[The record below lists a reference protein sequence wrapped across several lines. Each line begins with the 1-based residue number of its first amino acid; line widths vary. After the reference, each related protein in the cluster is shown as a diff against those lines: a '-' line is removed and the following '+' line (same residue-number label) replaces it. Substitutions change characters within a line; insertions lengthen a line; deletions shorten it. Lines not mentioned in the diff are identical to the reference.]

1 MWSDVAALTARVSCR
16 CSRQAKWQHGDAETG
31 SGCRNMPPGGGR
43 KTEGS
48 CSMQPHLAELFGIAA
63 AAASLYAVQ
72 SRTIIPLRAA
82 LIAAN
87 CLAMIYSFLHGTY
100 PTFILNAVLL
110 PVNAWRLH
118 GMISLIRGIDTAT
131 KGDMNVE
138 WLLPYM
144 RPKNFK
150 AGDVIMER
158 GEYATAAFYIVAG
171 EVEVSEIGENFGK
184 GTLLGE
190 IGLFAPDGRRTNTV
204 RCKTD
209 VQSAVIDYDQ
219 FKELYF
225 QNPQFGFRLL
235 HLVAR
240 TAVST

>member
-1 MWSDVAALTARVSCR
+1 MLWRHAAVLT
-16 CSRQAKWQHGDAETG
+16 
-31 SGCRNMPPGGGR
+31 
-43 KTEGS
+43 TEGHAP
-48 CSMQPHLAELFGIAA
+48 MQPDLAEVIGVAA
-63 AAASLYAVQ
+63 AAASLYAAQ
-72 SRTIIPLRAA
+72 SKTIIPLRAA
-82 LIAAN
+82 VIAAN

-100 PTFILNAVLL
+100 PTFMLNLVLL

-118 GMISLIRGIDTAT
+118 GMVKLIRDIDAAR
-131 KGDMNVE
+131 KGDMNVD
-138 WLLPYM
+138 WLLPYT

-150 AGDVIMER
+150 ASDIIMER

-171 EVEVSEIGENFGK
+171 EVEIPEINESFGR

-190 IGLFAPDGRRTNTV
+190 IGLFTPDGRRTKMV

-209 VQSAVIDYDQ
+209 VQTAVIDYDR

-235 HLVAR
+235 HLIVAR
-240 TAVST
+240 MQNNPELAQSTAPS

>member
-1 MWSDVAALTARVSCR
+1 
-16 CSRQAKWQHGDAETG
+16 
-31 SGCRNMPPGGGR
+31 
-43 KTEGS
+43 
-48 CSMQPHLAELFGIAA
+48 MQPHLAELVGIAA
-63 AAASLYAVQ
+63 AAASLYAAQ
-72 SRTIIPLRAA
+72 SRTMIPLRAA
-82 LIAAN
+82 VIAAN

-100 PTFILNAVLL
+100 PTFMLNAVLL

-118 GMISLIRGIDTAT
+118 GMVNLIRSIDTAT
-131 KGDMNVE
+131 KGDMNVD

-144 RPKNFK
+144 RPKSFK
-150 AGDVIMER
+150 AGDIIMER

-171 EVEVSEIGENFGK
+171 EVEIPEINESFGS

-190 IGLFAPDGRRTNTV
+190 IGLFAPDGRRTRTV

-219 FKELYF
+219 FKQLYF

-235 HLVAR
+235 HLVVARLQTNRELAR